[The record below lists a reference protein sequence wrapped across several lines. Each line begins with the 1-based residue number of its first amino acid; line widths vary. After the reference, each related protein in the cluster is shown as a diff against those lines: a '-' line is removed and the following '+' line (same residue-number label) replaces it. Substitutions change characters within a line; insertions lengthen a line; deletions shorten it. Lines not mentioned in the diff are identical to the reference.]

1 MNSSAIRIA
10 DLAQHM
16 LGDQPLDARGGY
28 RFDSCR
34 IEVRGNTPEV
44 IQRLDTYFADF
55 RDPAAVGAAD
65 ITVTAVEAATAELDL
80 DFAVKPPDPGKT
92 KIKEEYIDAADGR
105 IVRKRLT
112 GMIFLFGGE
121 QHLAYGPCLE
131 NDNQLINFINN
142 RFIQWTL
149 DRGWL
154 LCHAAAVARGRDGLA
169 LAGFSGMGKSTLA
182 LELMR
187 RELTFI
193 SNDRLMIQRGA
204 DGLRMLGV
212 AKLPRVN
219 PGTVLNNPALAPVMA
234 PAERER
240 VAGLA
245 PDALWALEQKYDV
258 WLDRCFGPGRFRLD
272 ANMRGLLMLNWQLD
286 GGPLRIRPVSLAE
299 RADLLGAFSKS
310 VGLFYDPEQ
319 GAAPPDFSPQ
329 VYLEVMADCP
339 VFELSGGVD
348 FARAAD
354 AGLALLETGSMP
366 EG

>member
-1 MNSSAIRIA
+1 MSPSAIRIA
-10 DLAQHM
+10 DLAQR
-16 LGDQPLDARGGY
+16 LQGDQPLDARGGY
-28 RFDSCR
+28 GFAGCR
-34 IEVRGNTPEV
+34 IEVRSNAPEV
-44 IQRLDTYFADF
+44 IRRLDAYFADF

-65 ITVTAVEAATAELDL
+65 IIVTAVEAAAAELDL
-80 DFAVKPPDPGKT
+80 DFAVKPPDPGKS
-92 KIKEEYIDAADGR
+92 KIKEEFIDAADGR

-112 GMIFLFGGE
+112 GMVFAFGGGH
-121 QHLAYGPCLE
+121 HLAYGPCLE

-169 LAGFSGMGKSTLA
+169 MAGFSGMGKSTLA

-187 RELTFI
+187 RELTFV
-193 SNDRLMIQRGA
+193 SNDRLLIQRGA
-204 DGLRMLGV
+204 GGLRLRGV

-219 PGTVLNNPALAPVMA
+219 PGTVLNNPALAPVME

-240 VAGLA
+240 AAGLG
-245 PDALWALEQKYDV
+245 PQALWALEQKYDV

-272 ANMRGLLMLNWQLD
+272 AGMRGLLMLNWQLD
-286 GGPLRIRPVSLAE
+286 GGPLRIRRVALAE
-299 RADLLGAFSKS
+299 RPDLLGAFSKS
-310 VGLFYDPEQ
+310 VGLFYDPEP
-319 GAAPPDFSPQ
+319 GAAPPDWSPQ
-329 VYLEVMADCP
+329 AYLAVMADCP

-354 AGLALLETGSMP
+354 AGLAFIETGRMP